1 MVTGGSMSPPTALWA
16 FADALL
22 ALEELGHEDV
32 AANVRERWHDVPDLL
47 HAGGHPEDL
56 QTTGRAEASSVG

>member
-1 MVTGGSMSPPTALWA
+1 MTALPLSPSTAAWA
-16 FADALL
+16 FTDALL
-22 ALEELGHEDV
+22 ALEELGHADV
-32 AANVRERWHDVPDLL
+32 AETVRRRWNDVPDLL